1 MSSAKTKTQTQTR
14 EELRNAHQVR
24 VISDSEEGVATK
36 HLSNGV
42 YGFTYAPAQD
52 GVPLFQK
59 PATQSY
65 EVHKLRD
72 GSEHVLCYVS
82 DADQAKLDSA
92 AEVAEVTLYP
102 EEYKDAVN
110 LISVAVSRV
119 ASQKFATSRVDG
131 NYLKILLRK

>member
-1 MSSAKTKTQTQTR
+1 MSSAKTKKQTR

-24 VISDSEEGVATK
+24 IITDSEEGVATK

-72 GSEHVLCYVS
+72 GSEHILCYVS
-82 DADQAKLDSA
+82 DAGLAKLESA
-92 AEVAEVTLYP
+92 VEVADVTLYP
-102 EEYKDAVN
+102 EEFKDAVN
-110 LISVAVSRV
+110 LTSVAVSRV
-119 ASQKFATSRVDG
+119 ASQKFATSRIDG
-131 NYLKILLRK
+131 NYLKILLHK

>member
-1 MSSAKTKTQTQTR
+1 MSSTKTKRQTR
-14 EELRNAHQVR
+14 EDLRNVHQVR
-24 VISDSEEGVATK
+24 IITDSEEGVATK

-65 EVHKLRD
+65 EIHKLRD
-72 GSEHVLCYVS
+72 GSEHMLCYVS

-92 AEVAEVTLYP
+92 TDAVEVTLYP
-102 EEYKDAVN
+102 EEYKGAVN
-110 LISVAVSRV
+110 LLSVAVSRV
-119 ASQKFATSRVDG
+119 ASHKFATSRIDG
-131 NYLKILLRK
+131 HYLKILLTR